1 MATKNALDLLQDVW
15 SASSVAEKLTRA
27 AMKQINSILLFTIL
41 FVATVIFSGL
51 TLAKGGLYLGK
62 HESDILHLLDILQRM
77 RLGYDIHVDFETPLG
92 IMSFAPILWVS
103 NFGFDL
109 GMGFAG
115 AQLGLALLLLPALWW
130 IGVSRLGAVGA
141 VFFGISIL
149 AIATAMV
156 DGQTDA
162 SSSISVH
169 YNRWSWALALT
180 ALAMAVIQPQ
190 DKSKHRPLFEGIVIG
205 LFMAILALMKVT
217 YFVGFALPIVAG
229 LLVYKNYR
237 ALAVAFATGIIVA
250 ALTTVLIGFDFW
262 GAYLGDL
269 LRVSASENRPYPGV
283 SLSDLVASPR
293 FLAISAV
300 AFMGC
305 VTLRQSG
312 QNREAV
318 LLLLCFPGFY
328 YVTFQNYGNDP
339 VWLVFLVV
347 FLMTN
352 RPERE
357 VRNGLGWEVRGA
369 AAVFAGIALALFA
382 PIYLNIFTSHLHHF
396 SVNTKNYAPFLP
408 DVASDIQTANVR
420 SKQVTVI
427 RRLKAEESGLQG
439 FITEED
445 GKLPFELAG
454 LSFPDCQL
462 KVGAVAT
469 VLAIGSELKSIVPAQ
484 GSSLFVADVNSPHW
498 TVAGM
503 LPAQGSAPWFYG
515 GIPGFENAEYLLV
528 PKCPAM
534 LSVRNAILKSIL
546 ELDATSFEP
555 VLETPLYGFF
565 RIDR

>member
-1 MATKNALDLLQDVW
+1 
-15 SASSVAEKLTRA
+15 
-27 AMKQINSILLFTIL
+27 MKQINSILLFTIL
-41 FVATVIFSGL
+41 FVTTFVFAGL

-77 RLGYDIHVDFETPLG
+77 RLGYGIHADFETPLG
-92 IMSFAPILWVS
+92 ILSFAPILWVS
-103 NFGFDL
+103 NLGFDL

-115 AQLGLALLLLPALWW
+115 AQLILAVLLIPALWW
-130 IGVSRLGAVGA
+130 LGVSRLGAVGA
-141 VFFGISIL
+141 VFFGVSIL

-190 DKSKHRPLFEGIVIG
+190 EKRKNLPFFEGILIG

-217 YFVGFALPIVAG
+217 YFVGFAVPIVAG
-229 LLVYKNYR
+229 LLVFKNYR
-237 ALAVAFATGIIVA
+237 ALVVAFTTGLLVA
-250 ALTTVLIGFDFW
+250 VLTTVLIGFDFW

-269 LRVSASENRPYPGV
+269 LRVSGSENRPYPGV
-283 SLSDLVASPR
+283 SLSNLVASPR

-318 LLLLCFPGFY
+318 LLLLCLPGFY
-328 YVTFQNYGNDP
+328 YVTYQNYGNDP
-339 VWLVFLVV
+339 VWLIFFVV
-347 FLMTN
+347 FLMAN

-369 AAVFAGIALALFA
+369 AAVFAGIGLALFA
-382 PIYLNIFTSHLHHF
+382 PIYLNILTSHLHHF
-396 SVNTKNYAPFLP
+396 SVNTANYTPFLP
-408 DVASDIQTANVR
+408 EVASDIQTANVR

-427 RRLKAEESGLQG
+427 RRLKAEENGLQG
-439 FITEED
+439 FITEKD
-445 GKLPFELAG
+445 TKAPFELG
-454 LSFPDCQL
+454 GISFPDCQL

-469 VLAIGSELKSIVPAQ
+469 VLAMGHDLKNNVPAQ
-484 GSSLFVADVNSPHW
+484 GASLFVADVNSPHW

-515 GIPGFENAEYLLV
+515 GAPGFENAEYLLV

-534 LSVRNAILKSIL
+534 LSVRNAILKTIL
-546 ELDATSFEP
+546 ERNVSSFEP
-555 VLETPLYGFF
+555 VSETPLYAFF